1 MHAFV
6 GSKRSYDRT
15 SRRFSDASVSV
26 NVAASVHQRLLN
38 KARETKR
45 PFNELLQYFAMERFL
60 YRLSESPYAERFVM
74 KGALMFVVWHAPV
87 SRPTMDIDLLGITDN
102 DVDAIVHMVKEIC
115 PQDVEADGLV
125 FDPDS
130 VKGQRI
136 AEDANY
142 EGVRVRFRGKLGTAR
157 ISMQLDIGFGDVVI
171 PPLQVTEYP
180 TLLALPAP
188 RLRAYS
194 RESAV
199 AEKFEAMV
207 KLDVLN
213 SRMKDF
219 YDVWLLARQFDF
231 DGPTLAEAIAKTF
244 SRRGTPIPTDAAAL
258 MQKVGAY
265 AGKEAQWQGFIRR
278 NRLQDIPGDFSV
290 IVGAIVIFLAP
301 ISKALAANSPF
312 KGIWKAPGPWAESE
326 LDAFDGLTS

>member
-1 MHAFV
+1 MTPRA
-6 GSKRSYDRT
+6 
-15 SRRFSDASVSV
+15 VS

-60 YRLSESPYAERFVM
+60 YRLSESPHAARFVM
-74 KGALMFVVWHAPV
+74 KGALMFVVWRAPA

-102 DVDAIVHMVKEIC
+102 NVDAIVLIVREIC
-115 PQDVEADGLV
+115 RQDVEADGLV
-125 FDPDS
+125 FDPES
-130 VKGQRI
+130 VEGRRI
-136 AEDANY
+136 AEDADY

-157 ISMQLDIGFGDVVI
+157 VSMQLDIGFGDVVI
-171 PPLQVTEYP
+171 PSPKVTEYP

-219 YDVWLLARQFDF
+219 YDVWLLARHFDF

-244 SRRGTPIPTDAAAL
+244 SRRGTAIPTDAAAL
-258 MQKVGAY
+258 LRKVAAY
-265 AGKEAQWQGFIRR
+265 AGKQAQWRGFIRR
-278 NRLQDIPGDFSV
+278 NRLEDVLGDFSAV
-290 IVGAIVIFLAP
+290 VGAIGIFLAP
-301 ISKALAANSPF
+301 VSEALVANRRF
-312 KGIWKAPGPWAESE
+312 KGIWRAPGLWSGVRA
-326 LDAFDGLTS
+326 

>member
-1 MHAFV
+1 VTPRA
-6 GSKRSYDRT
+6 
-15 SRRFSDASVSV
+15 VS

-60 YRLSESPYAERFVM
+60 YRLSESPHAARFVM
-74 KGALMFVVWHAPV
+74 KGALMFVVWRAPA

-102 DVDAIVHMVKEIC
+102 NVDAIVLIVREIC
-115 PQDVEADGLV
+115 RQDVEADGLV
-125 FDPDS
+125 FDPES
-130 VKGQRI
+130 VEGRRI
-136 AEDANY
+136 AEDADY

-157 ISMQLDIGFGDVVI
+157 VSMQLDIGFGDVVI
-171 PPLQVTEYP
+171 PSPKVTEYP

-219 YDVWLLARQFDF
+219 YDVWLLARHFDF

-244 SRRGTPIPTDAAAL
+244 SRRGTAIPTDAAAL
-258 MQKVGAY
+258 LRKVAAY
-265 AGKEAQWQGFIRR
+265 AGKQAQWRGFIRR
-278 NRLQDIPGDFSV
+278 NRLEDVLGDFSAV
-290 IVGAIVIFLAP
+290 VGAIGIFLAP
-301 ISKALAANSPF
+301 VSEALVANRRF
-312 KGIWKAPGPWAESE
+312 KGIWRAPGLWSGVRA
-326 LDAFDGLTS
+326 

>member
-1 MHAFV
+1 
-6 GSKRSYDRT
+6 
-15 SRRFSDASVSV
+15 VS
-26 NVAASVHQRLLN
+26 NIAASVHQRLLN
-38 KARETKR
+38 VARQTNR

-60 YRLSESPYAERFVM
+60 YRLSRSPHADTFVL
-74 KGALMFVVWHAPV
+74 KGALMFVVWRAPA

-102 DVDAIVHMVKEIC
+102 NVDAIVHMVREIC
-115 PQDVEADGLV
+115 RQDVEADGLV
-125 FDPDS
+125 FDPES
-130 VKGQRI
+130 VGGRRI
-136 AEDANY
+136 AEDAEY
-142 EGVRVRFRGKLGTAR
+142 EGARVRFRGKLGTAR

-171 PPLQVTEYP
+171 PSPKVTEYP

-219 YDVWLLARQFDF
+219 YDVWLLACQFDF

-244 SRRGTPIPTDAAAL
+244 SRRGTAIPTDAAAL
-258 MQKVGAY
+258 LRKVAAY
-265 AGKEAQWQGFIRR
+265 AGKQAQWRGFIRR
-278 NRLQDIPGDFSV
+278 NRLQDVLGDFSAV
-290 IVGAIVIFLAP
+290 VGAIGIFLTP
-301 ISKALAANSPF
+301 VSGALVANRRF
-312 KGIWKAPGPWAESE
+312 KGIWRAPGPWNGVRA
-326 LDAFDGLTS
+326 

>member
-1 MHAFV
+1 MP
-6 GSKRSYDRT
+6 RL
-15 SRRFSDASVSV
+15 VS
-26 NVAASVHQRLLN
+26 NVAASLHQRLLN
-38 KARETKR
+38 KAQETKR

-60 YRLSESPYAERFVM
+60 YRLSESPHAEKFVM
-74 KGALMFVVWHAPV
+74 KGALMFVVWHAPA

-102 DVDAIVHMVKEIC
+102 DVGAIVRMVKAVC
-115 PQDVEADGLV
+115 RQGVEPDGLI

-130 VKGQRI
+130 VEGQRI

-142 EGVRVRFRGKLGTAR
+142 EGVRVRFRGNLGTAR
-157 ISMQLDIGFGDVVI
+157 ITMQLDIGFGDVVT
-171 PPLQVTEYP
+171 PSPEVTEYP

-207 KLDVLN
+207 KLDVVN

-231 DGPTLAEAIAKTF
+231 DGPMLAEAIAQTF
-244 SRRGTPIPTDAAAL
+244 SRRGTAIPADPAAL
-258 MQKVGAY
+258 MRRVARY

-278 NRLQDIPGDFSV
+278 SRLEGVPGDFTA
-290 IVGAIVIFLAP
+290 IVGAIAIFLAP
-301 ISKALAANSPF
+301 ISEALTANRHF
-312 KGIWKAPGPWAESE
+312 RGTWKARGPW
-326 LDAFDGLTS
+326 GGV